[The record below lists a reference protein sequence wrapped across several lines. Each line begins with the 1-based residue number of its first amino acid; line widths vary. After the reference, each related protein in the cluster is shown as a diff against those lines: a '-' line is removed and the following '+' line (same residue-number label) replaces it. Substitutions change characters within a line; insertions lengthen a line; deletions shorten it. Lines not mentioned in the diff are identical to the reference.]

1 MLYVAIIL
9 VLPVIAIIGAVYLRK
24 RLADSSLPL
33 EVRANLNHKPWGLIL
48 GLLLIEHGFLSL
60 VLING
65 ESAAEV
71 SWAFV
76 LGLLAILAA
85 YLIRDRAGAR
95 FLKEQTATVREEL
108 ALGGVTVRDLP
119 PVGNQIW
126 RLLAF
131 GAFLGAIWLPDYRPD
146 LWMTSEI
153 LFLYVL
159 VALIFPFFAPKFVF
173 NGQEF
178 DRLAA
183 KLADVCARCAAAA
196 PNPAPEPVVTVQGRF
211 ARYLAAA
218 LPKRLFVGSLLLRD
232 FNEPLIE
239 FVVAHEYAHIVLGH
253 IPWRQRLAILWR
265 VVTWLACSG
274 VMIAR
279 LLQLRSENFLLTL
292 LVVAACWMLAMRL
305 TLLIGAERR
314 RREEFEADAY
324 AVRFTRNKE
333 AAILALT
340 SIRALSPNPALH
352 DRDTWSHPAMSR
364 RLEAIRA
371 IELKEI
377 DPPPVMAP
385 A

>member
-131 GAFLGAIWLPDYRPD
+131 GAFLGAIWLPDYRP
-146 LWMTSEI
+146 E
-153 LFLYVL
+153 
-159 VALIFPFFAPKFVF
+159 
-173 NGQEF
+173 
-178 DRLAA
+178 
-183 KLADVCARCAAAA
+183 
-196 PNPAPEPVVTVQGRF
+196 
-211 ARYLAAA
+211 
-218 LPKRLFVGSLLLRD
+218 
-232 FNEPLIE
+232 
-239 FVVAHEYAHIVLGH
+239 
-253 IPWRQRLAILWR
+253 
-265 VVTWLACSG
+265 
-274 VMIAR
+274 
-279 LLQLRSENFLLTL
+279 
-292 LVVAACWMLAMRL
+292 
-305 TLLIGAERR
+305 
-314 RREEFEADAY
+314 
-324 AVRFTRNKE
+324 
-333 AAILALT
+333 
-340 SIRALSPNPALH
+340 
-352 DRDTWSHPAMSR
+352 
-364 RLEAIRA
+364 
-371 IELKEI
+371 
-377 DPPPVMAP
+377 PPPLTGPSRASRSRCSCPRSGP
-385 A
+385 ASPMWRCPP